1 MATRSKR
8 RRTRWRVLY
17 VGRVLLAVAI
27 LGAAGGLLLWQLT
40 WVAPLKYR
48 PPAEDD
54 AQAIA
59 LAEKVEYRLIEEAQ
73 KVRKP
78 DDTWT
83 LRVRDEQVNAWLA
96 TRLAEWVAHE
106 QDIRL
111 PNSVRRPQVAFDDD
125 GVRLFLEIVLPD
137 SDRPRVLTADIA
149 PRVDDQGLW
158 LTVEGVSFGM
168 IPMRGKPVE
177 RIGRLIEQLAPE
189 GSIDRPAME
198 RAMDLL
204 SGRRPVASDITLAD
218 GRHVRIMDLDHG
230 NGFVDITSR
239 TIPEALADAGNKPR
253 SADEDPREARS
264 SRAID

>member
-1 MATRSKR
+1 MRSKPRQTRS
-8 RRTRWRVLY
+8 RVLY
-17 VGRVLLAVAI
+17 TCRVLLAIAI
-27 LGAAGGLLLWQLT
+27 LGAAGGLLFWQLS
-40 WVAPLKYR
+40 WVAPLQYR
-48 PPAEDD
+48 PPAADD

-78 DDTWT
+78 NDTWT

-106 QDIRL
+106 QGIRL
-111 PNSVRRPQVAFDDD
+111 PSSVRRPQVAFDDD
-125 GVRLFLEIVLPD
+125 GVRLFLEVVLPD
-137 SDRPRVLTADIA
+137 SDRPRVLTADIVQ
-149 PRVDDQGLW
+149 RVDEQGLW

-177 RIGRLIEQLAPE
+177 RIGRLIEQIAPD
-189 GSIDRPAME
+189 GSIDRPSME

-204 SGRRPVASDITLAD
+204 SGRLPVASDITLAD
-218 GRHVRIMDLDHG
+218 GRHVRILDLDHG

-239 TIPEALADAGNKPR
+239 TIPEALAGSGDETHMRDDKGPGDTR
-253 SADEDPREARS
+253 ST
-264 SRAID
+264 RAIE